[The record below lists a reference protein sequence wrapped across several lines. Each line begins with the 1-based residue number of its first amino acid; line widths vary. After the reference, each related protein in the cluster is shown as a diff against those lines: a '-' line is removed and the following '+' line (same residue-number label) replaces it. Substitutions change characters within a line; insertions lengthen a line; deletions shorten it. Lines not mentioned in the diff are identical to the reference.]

1 MTQQSHSRPWI
12 WKKWNSKIIQKNTC
26 IPMFIEALFTIAKTW
41 KQPKCPLKTIGLRKV
56 MCVLYVCVCIHIHG
70 LSVHT
75 HTHTHT
81 LEYYSAIKRNKIMTF
96 AATWMELES
105 IILSGVRERQIL
117 CALTYMLAC
126 PLSCSYLCLENIML
140 YIRAVPS
147 SWMLEWEDMTS
158 RDAANCH

>member
-1 MTQQSHSRPWI
+1 MHPNVHRSTIYNSQDMETTQVSIKDYWF
-12 WKKWNSKIIQKNTC
+12 KKSGVC
-26 IPMFIEALFTIAKTW
+26 I
-41 KQPKCPLKTIGLRKV
+41 V
-56 MCVLYVCVCIHIHG
+56 CVCVCVCIHIHG

-105 IILSGVRERQIL
+105 IILSRVRERQIL
-117 CALTYMLAC
+117 CSLTFMLAC

-147 SWMLEWEDMTS
+147 SWMLE
-158 RDAANCH
+158 